1 MTDDSKHDSCPDPDK
16 LTGPGGMTMRQVYE
30 KVATSGASFIEF
42 ESYSAVR
49 NPEPPVDVLRI
60 GLSSPLHRTELTKLL
75 YCFHHITLTRT

>member
-1 MTDDSKHDSCPDPDK
+1 MATVGA
-16 LTGPGGMTMRQVYE
+16 LRLGPFRTALV
-30 KVATSGASFIEF
+30 ASFIEF